1 MEIGLKIRLKIPNK
15 IRDVNT
21 IEEFVFKERN
31 KIGKMIFVEIL
42 KKIEQKRLN
51 NLKKAAK
58 LGKFS
63 CYLYT
68 RLGVI
73 RIARYRV
80 KFSAKGRFA
89 SGEKEKTYYLLYR
102 AINLNPLKATITIF

>member
-1 MEIGLKIRLKIPNK
+1 
-15 IRDVNT
+15 
-21 IEEFVFKERN
+21 
-31 KIGKMIFVEIL
+31 MIFVEIL

-51 NLKKAAK
+51 NLKKTTK

-73 RIARYRV
+73 GIERWRV
-80 KFSAKGRFA
+80 KSKD
-89 SGEKEKTYYLLYR
+89 KTYYLLDK
-102 AINLNPLKATITIF
+102 AIKLNPLKATNYILKRASELATDYTYRKAFSSFISRDVRFHR